1 MPHFLIT
8 NDDGVDAP
16 GLLALAQEMR
26 VLGEVTVI
34 APDRNW
40 SASGHVKTLHR
51 PIRTKTAVLADGT
64 RAMAIDGA
72 PADCVALAV
81 LGVVETPVDLVVSGI
96 NPSPNLGYDMLYSGT
111 VSAAAEAVICGIP
124 GIAVSTGPP
133 PDPRAERDYTT
144 AAVTARQIAEKAIAN
159 GLLRNLLLNVNVPH
173 LPLDK
178 LKGWRITRQGIRRYE
193 DELLVNRD
201 PQGNPYYWIGGKFPS
216 GEPAGGTDIGA
227 LHDGYVSIMPL
238 HLDLTDYE
246 RLEAFKLDG
255 WEGRCPV
262 NSQG

>member
-26 VLGEVTVI
+26 KLGDVTVI

-51 PIRTKTAVLADGT
+51 PIRTKRAVLADGT
-64 RAMAIDGA
+64 EAMAIDGA

-81 LGVVETPVDLVVSGI
+81 LGVVETPIDLVVSGI
-96 NPSPNLGYDMLYSGT
+96 NPSPNLSYDMLYSGT

-124 GIAVSTGPP
+124 GIAVSTDHPLN
-133 PDPRAERDYTT
+133 PRAERDYTT
-144 AAVTARQIAEKAIAN
+144 AAVTVRLIAEKAIAN
-159 GLLRNLLLNVNVPH
+159 GLQPSLLLNVNVPH
-173 LPLDK
+173 LPLDE

-193 DELLVNRD
+193 DELLINHD
-201 PQGNPYYWIGGKFPS
+201 PQGNPYYWIGGKFPT
-216 GEPAGGTDIGA
+216 GEPADGTDIGA
-227 LHDGYVSIMPL
+227 VQGGYVSIMPL
-238 HLDLTDYE
+238 HLDLTDYKKQA
-246 RLEAFKLDG
+246 AFMQDG
-255 WEGRCPV
+255 WEWGPE
-262 NSQG
+262 N

>member
-26 VLGEVTVI
+26 KLGDVTVI

-51 PIRTKTAVLADGT
+51 PIRTKRAVLADGT
-64 RAMAIDGA
+64 EAMAIDGA

-81 LGVVETPVDLVVSGI
+81 LGVVETPIDLVVSGI
-96 NPSPNLGYDMLYSGT
+96 NPSPNLSYDMLYSGT

-124 GIAVSTGPP
+124 GIAVSTDHPLN
-133 PDPRAERDYTT
+133 PRAERDYTT
-144 AAVTARQIAEKAIAN
+144 AAVTVRLIAEKAIAN
-159 GLLRNLLLNVNVPH
+159 GLQPSLLLNVNVPH
-173 LPLDK
+173 LPLDE

-193 DELLVNRD
+193 DELLINHD
-201 PQGNPYYWIGGKFPS
+201 PQGNPYYWIGGKFPT
-216 GEPAGGTDIGA
+216 GEPADGTDIGA
-227 LHDGYVSIMPL
+227 VQGGYVSIMPL
-238 HLDLTDYE
+238 HLDLTDYKKHG
-246 RLEAFKLDG
+246 AFIQDG
-255 WEGRCPV
+255 WEWGPE
-262 NSQG
+262 N

>member
-26 VLGEVTVI
+26 KLGDVTVI

-51 PIRTKTAVLADGT
+51 PIRTKKAVLADGT
-64 RAMAIDGA
+64 GALAIDGA

-81 LGVVETPVDLVVSGI
+81 LGVVETPIDLVVSGI
-96 NPSPNLGYDMLYSGT
+96 NPSPNLSYDMLYSGT

-124 GIAVSTGPP
+124 GIAVSTDHPLN
-133 PDPRAERDYTT
+133 PRADRDYTT
-144 AAVTARQIAEKAIAN
+144 AAVTARRIAERAIAN
-159 GLLRNLLLNVNVPH
+159 GLHAGLLLNVNVPH
-173 LPLDK
+173 LPLDE

-193 DELLVNRD
+193 DELLINHD
-201 PQGNPYYWIGGKFPS
+201 PQGNPYYWIGGKFPT
-216 GEPAGGTDIGA
+216 GEPADGTDIGA
-227 LHDGYVSIMPL
+227 VQGGYVSIMPL
-238 HLDLTDYE
+238 HLDLTDYKKQA
-246 RLEAFKLDG
+246 AFMQDG
-255 WEGRCPV
+255 WEWGPE
-262 NSQG
+262 N

>member
-26 VLGEVTVI
+26 KLGEVTVI

-51 PIRTKTAVLADGT
+51 PIRTKKAILSDGT
-64 RAMAIDGA
+64 EAIAIDGA

-96 NPSPNLGYDMLYSGT
+96 NPWPNLSYDMFYSGT

-124 GIAVSTGPP
+124 GIAVSTDHPL
-133 PDPRAERDYTT
+133 DPRADRDYTT
-144 AAVTARQIAEKAIAN
+144 AAVTARRIAEKAIAN
-159 GLLRNLLLNVNVPH
+159 GLHPNLLLNVNVPY
-173 LPLDK
+173 LLLDQ
-178 LKGWRITRQGIRRYE
+178 LEGWRITRQGLRVYE
-193 DELLVNRD
+193 DELLTNRD

-216 GEPAGGTDIGA
+216 GEPTEGTDIGA
-227 LHDGYVSIMPL
+227 IKQGYVSIMPL
-238 HLDLTDYE
+238 HLDLTDYKSYE
-246 RLEAFKLDG
+246 VFKSDG
-255 WEGRCPV
+255 WEDGAP
-262 NSQG
+262 SD